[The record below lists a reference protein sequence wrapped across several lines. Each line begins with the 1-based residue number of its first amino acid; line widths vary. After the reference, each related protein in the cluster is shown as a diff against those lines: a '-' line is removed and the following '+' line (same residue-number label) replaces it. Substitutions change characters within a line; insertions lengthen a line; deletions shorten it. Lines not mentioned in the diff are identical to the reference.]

1 MTLKPRK
8 LHYGSF
14 GFCVFFWVIMLCLP
28 SCATKGTL
36 VSPSRYEVPA
46 YKSVAVL
53 PFHVAG
59 GNNNIQTMT
68 SCQFAKK
75 QIRCQ
80 QVSSRIGLKIATSMA
95 REIAI
100 YGLHRVVEPGEAL
113 AIIPDLGLVPVV
125 EIGRKLKVDMLI
137 FGTVTRYLE
146 RVGGPYGVTRPASVA
161 FEVVMVDTHSGK
173 KVWAGKFSHTQKGL
187 SEDVTNLGSFLRG
200 GGKWLTAGEL
210 ADVGIAR
217 LVQQLPGLQG
227 KEIH

>member
-1 MTLKPRK
+1 MTVEPRK
-8 LHYGSF
+8 FRYGSLSF
-14 GFCVFFWVIMLCLP
+14 YLFFCGVMLCLS

-36 VSPSRYEVPA
+36 VSPSKTEVPT

-59 GNNNIQTMT
+59 GNGNIQTIT

-75 QIRCQ
+75 QIKCK

-100 YGLHRVVEPGEAL
+100 YGLYRVVEPGEAL

-125 EIGRKLKVDMLI
+125 KIGHKLNVDMLI

-161 FEVVMVDTHSGK
+161 FEVVMVDARSGE

-210 ADVGIAR
+210 ADVGVAR

>member
-1 MTLKPRK
+1 MTVKTRK
-8 LHYGSF
+8 LHYGCLWLF
-14 GFCVFFWVIMLCLP
+14 FCGIMFCLS

-36 VSPSRYEVPA
+36 VSPSDEVPA
-46 YKSVAVL
+46 YESVAVL

-59 GNNNIQTMT
+59 GNGNIQTMT
-68 SCQFAKK
+68 SCQLSKG
-75 QIRCQ
+75 QIRCE
-80 QVSSRIGLKIATSMA
+80 QVASQIGLLTATSMA

-113 AIIPDLGLVPVV
+113 AIMPNLGLVPVV
-125 EIGRKLKVDMLI
+125 EIGRKLRVDMLI
-137 FGTVTRYLE
+137 FGTITRYLE

-161 FEVVMVDTHSGK
+161 FEVVMVDTRSGK

-200 GGKWLTAGEL
+200 GGKWLTVREL
-210 ADVGIAR
+210 ADVGITR
-217 LVQQLPGLQG
+217 LVRQLPGLKG